1 MTVVVGFLPTP
12 EGHAALAEAA
22 ATASARGA
30 SLVIVNSAHGSAY
43 ADSALA
49 PEEDLESAADA
60 IRAKGVDVDVR
71 RLPRGQDPAEEVL
84 AVVADV
90 DAELLV
96 IGIRHRSAV
105 GKLLMGSNAQ
115 RLLLQCP
122 CPVLAVK
129 ARL

>member
-1 MTVVVGFLPTP
+1 MSVVVGFLPTP

-22 ATASARGA
+22 AAASAKGT
-30 SLVIVNSAHGSAY
+30 SLVIVNSAHGAAY

-49 PEEDLESAADA
+49 PEEDLEAAADA
-60 IRAKGVDVDVR
+60 IRATGVDVEVR

-84 AVVADV
+84 AVVEAL

-129 ARL
+129 ARP